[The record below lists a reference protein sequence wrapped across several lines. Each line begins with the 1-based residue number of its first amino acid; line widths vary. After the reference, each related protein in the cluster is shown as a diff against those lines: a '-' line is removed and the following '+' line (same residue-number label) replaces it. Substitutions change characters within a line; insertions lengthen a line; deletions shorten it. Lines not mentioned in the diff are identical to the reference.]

1 MKKAMIFLFALLT
14 FTAVGC
20 TPDETAEEQVP
31 ADTVQTPS
39 EFQEPVPAD
48 TPRFTITLQTPDTST
63 NVTQGEC
70 IAGNNVKVD
79 VEIGGGAA
87 NNSVLGEAWC
97 GTQKVVADVVA
108 MDPGNG
114 QPATKS
120 KQGTQV
126 AGAARCTRG
135 GVFGQPASN
144 VKVTCSF
151 F

>member
-1 MKKAMIFLFALLT
+1 MKRAMVYAFALLT
-14 FTAVGC
+14 ITAVGC
-20 TPDETAEEQVP
+20 TPDETAEDQVP
-31 ADTVQTPS
+31 ADTVQSGPDI
-39 EFQEPVPAD
+39 QEPTPVE
-48 TPRFTITLQTPDTST
+48 PRFAITLQTPDTST

-70 IAGNNVKVD
+70 TAGNNVKVD

-97 GTQKVVADVVA
+97 GTNKVVADVVA

-114 QPATKS
+114 QAATRT

-126 AGAARCTRG
+126 DGAARCTRG

-144 VKVTCSF
+144 VKVVCSF